1 MWFGGLWGEDDA
13 PHAGAP
19 ASASSSPSLRQQ
31 QASNEGEGDPKGASW
46 FRSSPGYLLR
56 VYGREVSAGVCAC
69 RTLCLCV
76 CVGAFRWKA
85 HRGRESAR
93 NAHGVAA
100 SHEGPKHQKWSRA
113 TQILMSSVVHNVVL
127 HVCC

>member
-13 PHAGAP
+13 EHAGAP

-56 VYGREVSAGVCAC
+56 VYGSG
-69 RTLCLCV
+69 
-76 CVGAFRWKA
+76 GAFRWKA
-85 HRGRESAR
+85 HHGRVNQQGR
-93 NAHGVAA
+93 PMVLL
-100 SHEGPKHQKWSRA
+100 PRILRA
-113 TQILMSSVVHNVVL
+113 TVVNVQRYVL
-127 HVCC
+127 FNDKRCRV